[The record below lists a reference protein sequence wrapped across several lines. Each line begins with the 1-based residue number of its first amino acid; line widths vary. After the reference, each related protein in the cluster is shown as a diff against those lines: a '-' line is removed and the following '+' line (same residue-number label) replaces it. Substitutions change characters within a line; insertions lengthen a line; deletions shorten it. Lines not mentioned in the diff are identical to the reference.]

1 MKPNNQDQMKDLK
14 KKKKKVVIA
23 TVSDLY
29 KLSNICTTQY
39 QKLTK
44 TQKKRMKV
52 QNRAENLAIDL
63 YLDEG
68 EDDLPPMSSQEDIKK
83 LNQSQKKLLLEE

>member
-1 MKPNNQDQMKDLK
+1 MI
-14 KKKKKVVIA
+14 V
-23 TVSDLY
+23 TVSELY

-52 QNRAENLAIDL
+52 QNGPENLATEL
-63 YLDEG
+63 YLDEDG
-68 EDDLPPMSSQEDIKK
+68 
-83 LNQSQKKLLLEE
+83 